1 MENLILIGGIPGTG
15 KTTLA
20 YELAIKNKIDK
31 VISIDTI
38 KAAVQ
43 CFIPKEE
50 DPYLYT
56 TTHEAYQI
64 EKMSVIDGY
73 KRHCLSIWKY
83 LIPVIGRM
91 QDEKTI
97 IIEGAQINMGML
109 ILLHNIGITD
119 VVYVNLYIDDEQK
132 LVERYHMKEKIRSY
146 NWIDNLSNIME
157 IQRTLLK
164 ECDQYNI
171 NTASLDSKTLAD
183 QISKLI

>member
-1 MENLILIGGIPGTG
+1 
-15 KTTLA
+15 
-20 YELAIKNKIDK
+20 
-31 VISIDTI
+31 
-38 KAAVQ
+38 
-43 CFIPKEE
+43 
-50 DPYLYT
+50 
-56 TTHEAYQI
+56 
-64 EKMSVIDGY
+64 
-73 KRHCLSIWKY
+73 
-83 LIPVIGRM
+83 
-91 QDEKTI
+91 
-97 IIEGAQINMGML
+97 MGML

>member
-1 MENLILIGGIPGTG
+1 
-15 KTTLA
+15 
-20 YELAIKNKIDK
+20 
-31 VISIDTI
+31 
-38 KAAVQ
+38 
-43 CFIPKEE
+43 
-50 DPYLYT
+50 
-56 TTHEAYQI
+56 
-64 EKMSVIDGY
+64 
-73 KRHCLSIWKY
+73 
-83 LIPVIGRM
+83 
-91 QDEKTI
+91 
-97 IIEGAQINMGML
+97 MGML
-109 ILLHNIGITD
+109 IPLHNIGITD